1 MTLILQSPKTPE
13 NFFGMASTLSWASVA
28 AVAIG
33 IFFLIAIVQN
43 SVDEKNIIATPN
55 IPRENGILTSF
66 ASIKIKAS
74 VEEAFAVMASF
85 KDYSTET
92 PFSTFK
98 WKNVTADG
106 VPMVGSTGSF
116 NVRLFHD
123 TEFAEPGLHN
133 LS

>member
-1 MTLILQSPKTPE
+1 
-13 NFFGMASTLSWASVA
+13 MASTLSWASVA

-33 IFFLIAIVQN
+33 IFFLIAIVQH